1 MTEVTMLEMRK
12 SARQILNKV
21 GKGET
26 LLLTYRGK
34 PIAEIHPVVKD
45 DAISR
50 DDPFYK
56 ITELTTGDIKPLSN
70 EEIDKVLYE

>member
-1 MTEVTMLEMRK
+1 MTEVTMLEIRK
-12 SARQILNKV
+12 NARQILNKV

-45 DAISR
+45 NAISL

-56 ITELTTGDIKPLSN
+56 ITELTTADSKPLTN
-70 EEIDKVLYE
+70 EEIDRILYE

>member
-12 SARQILNKV
+12 SARHILNKV

-34 PIAEIHPVVKD
+34 PIAEIHPVAKD

-50 DDPFYK
+50 DDPFYN
-56 ITELTTGDIKPLSN
+56 ITELATGDSKPLTN
-70 EEIDKVLYE
+70 EDIDKILYE